1 MPKNKFDTIYH
12 DLKQKIETG
21 TYPFQTP
28 LPSEA
33 TLTDVYHCSRATLRR
48 ALIRLIE
55 RGYIQSQQGR
65 RVQIIYQPAAQNEFT
80 IGGIESFREAA
91 ARNNFTAT
99 TKVIRFSAEFVNE
112 SLAAQTGFPVGSEI
126 YEVRRVRYLEG
137 KPLILDINVFRRDIV
152 PDLTAEIAAESIYD
166 YLENELG
173 MTIVTSKRRIT
184 VEQANDDDLSWL
196 ELDGYN
202 CLAVVSGR
210 TYNSDGIQFEYTQS
224 RHHPDYFC
232 FEDTAVR
239 KR

>member
-12 DLKQKIETG
+12 DLKQKIEIG
-21 TYPFQTP
+21 EYPFQTA

-33 TLTDVYHCSRATLRR
+33 VLTDVYQCSRATLRR
-48 ALIRLIE
+48 ALTRLIE
-55 RGYIQSQQGR
+55 RGYIQSQQGK
-65 RVQIIYQPAAQNEFT
+65 RVRIIYQPATQNEFT

-99 TKVIRFSAEFVNE
+99 TKVIRFAAEFVNE

-184 VEQANDDDLSWL
+184 VEQANDDDLLWL

>member
-1 MPKNKFDTIYH
+1 M
-12 DLKQKIETG
+12 
-21 TYPFQTP
+21 
-28 LPSEA
+28 
-33 TLTDVYHCSRATLRR
+33 
-48 ALIRLIE
+48 
-55 RGYIQSQQGR
+55 
-65 RVQIIYQPAAQNEFT
+65 
-80 IGGIESFREAA
+80 
-91 ARNNFTAT
+91 
-99 TKVIRFSAEFVNE
+99 IRFAAEFVNE
-112 SLAAQTGFPVGSEI
+112 SLAAQTGFPVDSEI

-184 VEQANDDDLSWL
+184 VEQVNADDLAWL

-239 KR
+239 KK

>member
-1 MPKNKFDTIYH
+1 M
-12 DLKQKIETG
+12 
-21 TYPFQTP
+21 
-28 LPSEA
+28 
-33 TLTDVYHCSRATLRR
+33 
-48 ALIRLIE
+48 
-55 RGYIQSQQGR
+55 
-65 RVQIIYQPAAQNEFT
+65 
-80 IGGIESFREAA
+80 
-91 ARNNFTAT
+91 
-99 TKVIRFSAEFVNE
+99 IRFAAEFVNE
-112 SLAAQTGFPVGSEI
+112 SLAAQTGFPVDSEI

>member
-1 MPKNKFDTIYH
+1 MEGLN
-12 DLKQKIETG
+12 QKIKTM
-21 TYPFQTP
+21 T
-28 LPSEA
+28 
-33 TLTDVYHCSRATLRR
+33 
-48 ALIRLIE
+48 RLVE

-99 TKVIRFSAEFVNE
+99 TKVIRFASEFVNE
-112 SLAAQTGFPVGSEI
+112 SLAVQTGFPVGSEI
-126 YEVRRVRYLEG
+126 YEVRRVRYLDG
-137 KPLILDINVFRRDIV
+137 KTLILDINVFRRDIV

-173 MTIVTSKRRIT
+173 MTIVTSKRCIT
-184 VEQANDDDLSWL
+184 VEQANVDDLSWL

-232 FEDTAVR
+232 FEDTVVR